1 MACMCT
7 GQANVLVRCHHV
19 PTNGHTVLCGLQP
32 GMQGGGGGGLNFTV
46 IFGHTPS
53 GPYFMTY
60 TSGGCDLRTQV
71 SSSCCFFSGIEAAN
85 RSKSIAE
92 RKTLMCWMAHRHAQP
107 GSTAA
112 TQLGPVPPVHGH
124 RPSMAHIAQPV
135 TGTGLSPQR
144 HRRAQRPSGRPLALC
159 AGAVPRHRVV
169 AMSSASATTAAAAE
183 AGAEE
188 GQAGPLTSAQLSF
201 FHTFGYLHLRRA
213 FSLEDVAMLTQRAD
227 QLAARSSLAAG
238 EFQPRGPAGNLEPYF
253 MEPVLDRPCV
263 LGTTTCEPPLAEA
276 GPLPVMMRRRDSACD
291 IIPLAAPAGCDTRVV
306 LGCRRP
312 VWDTISALT

>member
-1 MACMCT
+1 
-7 GQANVLVRCHHV
+7 
-19 PTNGHTVLCGLQP
+19 
-32 GMQGGGGGGLNFTV
+32 
-46 IFGHTPS
+46 
-53 GPYFMTY
+53 
-60 TSGGCDLRTQV
+60 
-71 SSSCCFFSGIEAAN
+71 
-85 RSKSIAE
+85 
-92 RKTLMCWMAHRHAQP
+92 
-107 GSTAA
+107 
-112 TQLGPVPPVHGH
+112 
-124 RPSMAHIAQPV
+124 
-135 TGTGLSPQR
+135 
-144 HRRAQRPSGRPLALC
+144 
-159 AGAVPRHRVV
+159 
-169 AMSSASATTAAAAE
+169 MSSASATTAAAAE

-263 LGTTTCEPPLAEA
+263 LGATTCEPPLAEA

-306 LGCRRP
+306 HVLGCHRP
-312 VWDTISALT
+312 V